1 MTETLDIL
9 PLADFKAHARLDH
22 DDEDTDLVRL
32 IETARGFVEGWC
44 GPLDDFADGVP
55 APLVHAMKLY
65 ATHLY
70 ENREATLV
78 GSSGDEMP
86 LGFFDLIDPHRL
98 RAF

>member
-1 MTETLDIL
+1 GI
-9 PLADFKAHARLDH
+9 
-22 DDEDTDLVRL
+22 DDQDSELVRL
-32 IETARGFVEGWC
+32 IETARRFVEGWC